1 MQWDPAARVVAA
13 EAKQLQSLPLG
24 PGEYFLWSRIQ
35 GPITVAE
42 VVKGSGLP
50 PAEAEATLRRL
61 LELGAARLEA
71 PAPAPPRPR
80 AAASEGP
87 DERRRRTLVAQLA
100 AARGASGS
108 GGAGNDAA
116 PGVQTHA
123 AEVGE
128 TAPREPPPWPLVEED
143 DVRLVADH
151 ALPIAD
157 QRRILALFDRLEE
170 LSPFEI
176 LGMWP
181 THDLKAIRRA
191 YHVVSR
197 EFHPDSYFG
206 QRLGEYRDLL
216 AALFRRATAAHEALQ
231 DAEVRDPFVD
241 AEIARRAELER
252 RAHEQTEA
260 KRQQAQLLAAQAEA
274 EAAARRHER
283 AVMRANRQRQSL
295 DARLRSQ
302 LDVAV
307 AEATEAERIG
317 NLPRAANA
325 WRIALQIVPGDATLR
340 SNWERCRDAARAKR
354 AAEAFARAMTLREVG
369 QWSESVGLLVEAAEA
384 HGTIEH
390 LAHAAEAVAQ
400 KDPGLARKFAIGAL
414 ETLRAEEAAGA
425 TPRRPAELAR
435 LHVLLARAFHGA
447 GQVHTAKEQAQVAQ
461 KLRPG
466 DPEVRALLNSLKLP

>member
-1 MQWDPAARVVAA
+1 M
-13 EAKQLQSLPLG
+13 
-24 PGEYFLWSRIQ
+24 
-35 GPITVAE
+35 
-42 VVKGSGLP
+42 
-50 PAEAEATLRRL
+50 
-61 LELGAARLEA
+61 
-71 PAPAPPRPR
+71 
-80 AAASEGP
+80 
-87 DERRRRTLVAQLA
+87 AQLA
-100 AARGASGS
+100 AARGAATIAGS
-108 GGAGNDAA
+108 DAA
-116 PGVQTHA
+116 PSGEPNAGPTH
-123 AEVGE
+123 EP
-128 TAPREPPPWPLVEED
+128 APREPPPWPLVEED
-143 DVRLVADH
+143 DVRLVPEH
-151 ALPIAD
+151 ALPVAD
-157 QRRILALFDRLEE
+157 QRRVLALYDRLEE

-260 KRQQAQLLAAQAEA
+260 KRQQAALLAAQAEA

-295 DARLRSQ
+295 DARLRAQ
-302 LDVAV
+302 LDTAV

-369 QWSESVGLLVEAAEA
+369 QWSEATGLLVEAAEA
-384 HGTIEH
+384 HATVEH
-390 LAHAAEAVAQ
+390 LAHAAEAVAS

-414 ETLRAEEAAGA
+414 ESLRAEEAAGA

-461 KLRPG
+461 RLRPG